1 MRITAVLCLLCAVAC
16 SSPAPREP
24 SARPSPAPSARPSP
38 PPAVQAEAAR
48 LVAAGSSGAVVHV
61 RKGDRTWQ
69 AAAGRAD
76 AGVPMRTDHR
86 FRIASIT
93 KTFTAT
99 LVLQQVEEGRLAL
112 TDRVDQVLPGV
123 IKTKATVADLLR
135 HTSGISDYLRDERFT
150 KDLGG
155 GAHLRHWPPRELLK
169 YADKEAQGYSNTNFI
184 LLGMILEKVSRK
196 PYRELLSE
204 RITGPQGLTATE
216 LPADDLP
223 KDLAHGI
230 HTDGVDNAEL
240 DSSIFWT
247 AGGLISTAADVSSF
261 YHWVF
266 TQDLGRRLQAGG
278 FGIFAQTLGCGRRV
292 YSHSGWIFGYSGM
305 AMSSADGETEV
316 VVQLASGQPSDA
328 IAAAERLMCTA

>member
-1 MRITAVLCLLCAVAC
+1 MPS
-16 SSPAPREP
+16 SSPPLDVR
-24 SARPSPAPSARPSP
+24 
-38 PPAVQAEAAR
+38 AEAAR
-48 LVAAGSSGAVVHV
+48 LVEAGASGAVVHV
-61 RKGDRTWQ
+61 RKGGQVWQ
-69 AAAGRAD
+69 AAAGQAE
-76 AGVPMRTDHR
+76 AGVPMRPDHR
-86 FRIASIT
+86 FRIASVT

-112 TDRVDQVLPGV
+112 TDRVDKVLPGV
-123 IKTKATVADLLR
+123 IRTKATVADLLR

-150 KDLGG
+150 KDLGN
-155 GAHLRHWPPRELLK
+155 GAHLRHWPPRKLLK
-169 YADKEAQGYSNTNFI
+169 YADKEAQGYSNTNYI
-184 LLGMILEKVSRK
+184 LLGMILEKVSGK

-223 KDLAHGI
+223 ANLARGT

-266 TQDLGRRLQAGG
+266 TQPVGGRLRTGG
-278 FGIFAQTLGCGRRV
+278 FGIFTETLPCGRRV
-292 YSHSGWIFGYSGM
+292 LSHSGWIYGYSGM
-305 AMSSADGETEV
+305 AMSSADGQTQV
-316 VVQLASGQPSDA
+316 VVQLASGPPSDA
-328 IAAAERLMCTA
+328 ITAAGRLMCAT